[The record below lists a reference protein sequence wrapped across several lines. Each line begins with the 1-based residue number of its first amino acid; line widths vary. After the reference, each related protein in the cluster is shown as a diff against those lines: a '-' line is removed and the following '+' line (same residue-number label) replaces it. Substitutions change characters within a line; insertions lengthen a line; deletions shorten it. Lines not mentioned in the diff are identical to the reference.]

1 MCPSRRS
8 SSSTLPASPRPA
20 VKHVNSDL
28 SALFDA
34 WETPT
39 LPPPFDL
46 EVFARDVSGL
56 GDERNVASE
65 RPTDP
70 APEDPSE
77 SSTRLRTRPPSVRT
91 DRDLR
96 DLRAALTDKFFGGDH
111 AGALAIAEELV
122 SRRPDDS
129 SANDFADECRRM
141 IEKGYLERIG
151 GSVARV
157 LRLAVSIQELHRH
170 ALNHR
175 AGFLVSRVDG
185 QSSIDA
191 LLDVGAMPRLEALG
205 IIAEL
210 LESGVLELVD
220 AP

>member
-1 MCPSRRS
+1 V
-8 SSSTLPASPRPA
+8 PASPRPA

-46 EVFARDVSGL
+46 EVFARDVSGP
-56 GDERNVASE
+56 GGERNAASE

-70 APEDPSE
+70 APEEPSE
-77 SSTRLRTRPPSVRT
+77 SSTRLRTRRPPSVRT
-91 DRDLR
+91 DRDVR
-96 DLRAALTDKFFGGDH
+96 DLRAELTDKFFGGDH

-141 IEKGYLERIG
+141 IEKGYLQRIG
-151 GSVARV
+151 GSVACV

-185 QSSIDA
+185 QSSVDA
-191 LLDVGAMPRLEALG
+191 LLDVGAMPRLEALR
-205 IIAEL
+205 IVAEL